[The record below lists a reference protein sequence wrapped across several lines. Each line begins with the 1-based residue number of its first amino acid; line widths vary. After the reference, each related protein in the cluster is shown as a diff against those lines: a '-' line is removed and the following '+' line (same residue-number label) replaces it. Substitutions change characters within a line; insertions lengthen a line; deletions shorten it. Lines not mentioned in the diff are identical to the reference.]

1 MKFPLK
7 HCVPTAL
14 LTPQT
19 YSEFICKLVTD
30 GYENTISNIQIL
42 SLAQMW
48 NYIGVDNNGNICLYD
63 KPLSFLEINEWMNYL
78 QVKDEDYPNVLTKQQ
93 LEEYLK

>member
-30 GYENTISNIQIL
+30 GYINTISMYDL
-42 SLAQMW
+42 HLVQMW
-48 NYIGVDNNGNICLYD
+48 WYIGVNERGEITVFDSAS
-63 KPLSFLEINEWMNYL
+63 SFLEINEWMNYL